1 MAVGPHSFK
10 RLVLGL
16 ASSAPDRAM
25 RVAVDFAALL
35 NVDLLGLF
43 LEDTALRDLARIP
56 FAREFRPLGGGWHPI
71 DVTRMSQDLD
81 LAARTV
87 ERFFTEAASG
97 LATKCEFEVVRG
109 RTSETI
115 ASISRTGDIVI
126 VAEPVSPAERAT
138 RQFEALMEAAFHS
151 AAAVLVV
158 PPQIARRTG
167 AIVAV
172 AAAPDDPS
180 VETAG
185 AIALAATESL
195 ILLECGERRYDEARL
210 RALVDRSGLAVRR
223 VVAGKASLD
232 DPAACAH
239 AFRTMQERLVVMT
252 RDTRTPQVAV
262 AIASARRVPVL
273 VIEPDDVPS

>member
-195 ILLECGERRYDEARL
+195 ILLECGERRYDEGRL

-232 DPAACAH
+232 YPDACAH